1 MGFGMSFVFFRKVF
15 KRLFKALAKDMSGYR
30 TVVVSVPARPVQEV
44 GSEGPNVGLGQPE
57 VCLPHLWW
65 KKGF

>member
-1 MGFGMSFVFFRKVF
+1 MGFVMSFVFFRKVF
-15 KRLFKALAKDMSGYR
+15 KQLFKALAKDMSSYR

-44 GSEGPNVGLGQPE
+44 GSERPNVSLGQI
-57 VCLPHLWW
+57 VVFLPYLWR